1 MIGPLGHNRLF
12 VIIELAYH
20 VSSFTRTV
28 ILESLKYVVD
38 GGTVMGKL
46 REYKRFWFVVSLGVI
61 ALGLQFLVH
70 RAGLAQLLVSVLGIC
85 LALLMFI
92 DMVKTLRSGKFG
104 VDLLAITAVVAT
116 LAVGE
121 YWAALIVLLMLTG
134 GDALEDFAAR
144 RANSELQTLLDQSP
158 QTAHVVEGETV
169 TDVAVNTVTVGARL
183 LVKPGEV
190 MPVDGTLITGPTTVN
205 EASLTGEARP
215 IEKAIGDMVMS
226 GSINGEA
233 AVYLRAEQTAEN
245 SQYQNI
251 VRLVKQ
257 AEAQPAK
264 FVRMADRYAVPFTI
278 LAYIIAGIAWAIS
291 QTPVRFAEVLVV
303 ASPCPLILAAPIALI
318 SGMSRASR
326 NGIIVKT
333 GTTLEKLAQV
343 KTVAFDKTGTI
354 TQGKLVVDQV
364 VPQGSQSADRLLQLA
379 ASAEQHSSHVLAQS
393 LVAANRLP
401 LLTAT
406 DVTET
411 TAQGVVATINGQQ
424 VRAGKAAFVTS
435 ESITKPDQTAVY
447 VAVDDVYQGYVSF
460 NDRVRPEAATTMTR
474 LRQAGVAHLM
484 MISGDRQP
492 IAEQIAQEVG
502 LDQVHAEC
510 LPAGKI
516 AVLDQ
521 LAANQRPV
529 AMVGDGINDAPS
541 LATADVGI
549 AMGAHGATAASESA
563 DAVVLKDDLTRVS
576 TARVIAQDTMRVARQ
591 SVLIGIF
598 ICTGLMLIATT
609 GIIPAII
616 GAVFQ
621 EVVDTVTILY
631 ALRARSDRSSL
642 EN

>member
-1 MIGPLGHNRLF
+1 
-12 VIIELAYH
+12 
-20 VSSFTRTV
+20 
-28 ILESLKYVVD
+28 
-38 GGTVMGKL
+38 MGKL
-46 REYKRFWFVVSLGVI
+46 QEYKRFWFVVSLGVI
-61 ALGLQFLVH
+61 ALGLQFLAH
-70 RAGLAQLLVSVLGIC
+70 QAGLAQLLVSALGIC
-85 LALLMFI
+85 LALFMFV

-116 LAVGE
+116 LAGGE

-134 GDALEDFAAR
+134 GDALEDFAAQ

-158 QTAHVVEGETV
+158 QTAHVVKGETV
-169 TDVAVNTVTVGARL
+169 TDVAVNTVAVGAQL

-190 MPVDGTLITGPTTVN
+190 MPVDGKLITGPTTVN

-215 IEKAIGDMVMS
+215 IEKAIGDTVMS

-278 LAYIIAGIAWAIS
+278 LAYVIAGVAWAIS

-364 VPQGSQSADRLLQLA
+364 VPQGAQSADRLLQLA

-393 LVAANRLP
+393 LVAANQLP

-631 ALRARSDRSSL
+631 ALRARSDRTSL

>member
-1 MIGPLGHNRLF
+1 MQQ
-12 VIIELAYH
+12 
-20 VSSFTRTV
+20 
-28 ILESLKYVVD
+28 
-38 GGTVMGKL
+38 L
-46 REYKRFWFVVSLGVI
+46 RQYKRFWFVIVLGAI
-61 ALGLQFLVH
+61 ALWLQFINH
-70 RAGLAQLLVSVLGIC
+70 RATIAQVLITGLGIL

-104 VDLLAITAVVAT
+104 VDLLAITAVIAT

-144 RANSELQTLLDQSP
+144 RANSELQELLNNSP
-158 QTAHVVEGETV
+158 QTAHRVDGDTITDIAIQTV
-169 TDVAVNTVTVGARL
+169 QVGDQL

-190 MPVDGTLITGPTTVN
+190 MPVDGTLQTGPTTVN
-205 EASLTGEARP
+205 ESSLTGEARP
-215 IEKAIGDMVMS
+215 IDKEVGDTVMS

-233 AVYLRAEQTAEN
+233 SVTLQADQTAEN

-257 AEAQPAK
+257 AEEQPAK
-264 FVRMADRYAVPFTI
+264 FVRMADRYAVPFTL
-278 LAYIIAGIAWAIS
+278 LAYVIAGIAWALAGD
-291 QTPVRFAEVLVV
+291 PVRFAEVLVV

-343 KTVAFDKTGTI
+343 KTFAFDKTGTI

-364 VPQGSQSADRLLQLA
+364 VPVTAITAETVLQLA
-379 ASAEQHSSHVLAQS
+379 ASAEQHSGHVLAQS
-393 LVAANRLP
+393 LVAATTTP
-401 LLTAT
+401 LLPAS
-406 DVTET
+406 DVKET
-411 TAQGVVATINGQQ
+411 TAQGVAATINGQV
-424 VRAGKAAFVTS
+424 VRAGKAEFVTDQS
-435 ESITKPDQTAVY
+435 VVKPDQTAVY
-447 VAVDDVYQGYVSF
+447 VSVDGIYQGYVSF
-460 NDRVRPEAATTMTR
+460 SDQVRPEAAATMME
-474 LRQAGVAHLM
+474 LHHLGVKNLL
-484 MISGDRQP
+484 MISGDRET
-492 IAEQIAQEVG
+492 IAKQIASEVG
-502 LDQVHAEC
+502 IDRVHAEC
-510 LPAGKI
+510 LPADKI
-516 AVLDQ
+516 NVLAQ
-521 LAANQRPV
+521 LPTAQRPV

-576 TARVIAQDTMRVARQ
+576 VARKIAHDTMSIARQ
-591 SVLIGIF
+591 SVLIGIV
-598 ICTGLMLIATT
+598 ICTVLMLIASS
-609 GIIPAII
+609 GVIPAII

-631 ALRARSDRSSL
+631 ALRARTDRS
-642 EN
+642 